1 MEEQLDKLAQYYAE
15 IDAKRVRDIRL
26 AKITMVFAV
35 ATVILFAVAIF
46 VPAGS

>member
-15 IDAKRVRDIRL
+15 LDAKAVRDMKL

-35 ATVILFAVAIF
+35 ATVILFAVAVFI
-46 VPAGS
+46 PAGN